1 MNHRLGD
8 SRNTLAGTGFTLAIN
23 MKAGQLDITVG
34 VPSEFKSKIQ
44 GLIGVFNSDPSD
56 DLLPADGGKTVNSRR
71 LNERDIFY
79 EFGETCKYQV
89 QHNGTGMQ
97 YII

>member
-1 MNHRLGD
+1 MNHRLDD
-8 SRNTLAGTGFTLAIN
+8 SRIMLPGTGFTLAIN

-34 VPSEFKSKIQ
+34 VPSDFKNKIQ

-56 DLLPADGGKTVNSRR
+56 DLLPAAGWKTVNSRR

-79 EFGETCKYQV
+79 EFGETCKYKV
-89 QHNGTGMQ
+89 KHNGTGMQ